1 MDPLELDD
9 AALGAYLSDSI
20 PGFSGPVTS
29 KKFSGGQSNPT
40 YLLNAASGEY
50 VLRRKPPGQ
59 LLKSA
64 HAVEREFRV
73 MHALSASAVPVPQ
86 TFHLCEDESIIGSV
100 FFIMAHV
107 RGDIY
112 WDPALP
118 DFNKSQRRA
127 TYLEMC
133 RVLAALHQVDIDA
146 VGLSD
151 FGRPGDYFARQINR
165 WTQQYLASQTGQVA
179 EMDAVIDWLPA
190 NLPADDGRVALVH
203 GDYRLD
209 NMIFRPGIFRTGKA
223 EIAALLDWELS
234 TLGHPVADLAYQCM
248 QLRMDPGKHLS
259 GLNGIDR
266 AALGIPSEQEYVA
279 QYCEH
284 SGLVRIDNWPFYLVF
299 SFFRFAAILQGV
311 KKRAIDGNAS
321 STVALEYAKLIKP
334 LAEKALA
341 VIRDESDK

>member
-1 MDPLELDD
+1 MDPLVLDD
-9 AALGAYLSDSI
+9 AALGAYLQDAI
-20 PGFSGPVTS
+20 PGFSGPLS
-29 KKFSGGQSNPT
+29 SSKFSGGQSNPT
-40 YLLNAASGEY
+40 YLLHAASGEY

-64 HAVEREFRV
+64 HAVEREYRV
-73 MHALSASAVPVPQ
+73 MQALAASAVPVPQ

-107 RGDIY
+107 HGDIY

-118 DFNKSQRRA
+118 GLSKARRRA
-127 TYLEMC
+127 TYMEMC
-133 RVLAALHQVDIDA
+133 RVLAALHRVDIDA
-146 VGLSD
+146 VGLGD
-151 FGRPGDYFARQINR
+151 FDKPGDYFARQINR
-165 WTQQYLASQTGQVA
+165 WTQQYFASQTEKLA
-179 EMDAVIDWLPA
+179 EMEAVIEWLPA

-209 NMIFRPGIFRTGKA
+209 NMIFRSGKA

-234 TLGHPVADLAYQCM
+234 TLGHPLADLAYQCM
-248 QLRMDPGKHLS
+248 QLRMDPGRHLS

-284 SGLVRIDNWPFYLVF
+284 RGLERIDNWPFYLVF

-321 STVALEYAKLIKP
+321 SAVALEYAKLIRP
-334 LAEKALA
+334 LTEKALA
-341 VIRDESDK
+341 VIREESGNN

>member
-1 MDPLELDD
+1 MNPLELDD
-9 AALGAYLSDSI
+9 ATLGAYLNQSI
-20 PGFSGPVTS
+20 PDFSGPVTS

-40 YLLNAASGEY
+40 YLLTAGSGEY

-64 HAVEREFRV
+64 HAVDREFRV
-73 MHALSASAVPVPQ
+73 MQALSASVVPVPR
-86 TFHLCEDESIIGSV
+86 TFHLCTDESIIGSV
-100 FFIMAHV
+100 FFVMEHV
-107 RGDIY
+107 RGEIY

-118 DFNKSQRRA
+118 GLSASERRA

-133 RVLAALHQVDIDA
+133 RVLAALHQVDVDA
-146 VGLSD
+146 VGLTD
-151 FGRPGDYFARQINR
+151 FGRPGDYFTRQINR
-165 WTQQYLASQTGQVA
+165 WTQQYLSSQTEQIT
-179 EMDAVIDWLPA
+179 EMDALIDWLPA

-209 NMIFRPGIFRTGKA
+209 NMIFRPGKI

-234 TLGHPVADLAYQCM
+234 TLGHPLADLAYQCM

-279 QYCEH
+279 RYCEH
-284 SGLVRIDNWPFYLVF
+284 RGLDRIDNWPFYLAF

-321 STVALEYAKLIKP
+321 SSVALEYAKLIRP
-334 LAEKALA
+334 LAEKGLA
-341 VIRDESDK
+341 AISEEPDN

>member
-1 MDPLELDD
+1 MDPLQLDD
-9 AALGAYLSDSI
+9 AALAAYLEEVI
-20 PGFSGPVTS
+20 PGFAGPLVS

-40 YLLNAASGEY
+40 YLLETGSGEY

-64 HAVEREFRV
+64 HAVEREYRV
-73 MHALSASAVPVPQ
+73 MRALSATAVPVPE

-100 FFIMAHV
+100 FFVMQHV

-118 DFNKSQRRA
+118 GFDNTARREI
-127 TYLEMC
+127 YLEMC
-133 RVLAALHQVDIDA
+133 RVLAALHDVDVEA

-165 WTQQYLASQTGQVA
+165 WTQQYLASQTEQIA
-179 EMDAVIDWLPA
+179 EMDAMIEWLPA
-190 NLPADDGRVALVH
+190 NLPDDDGRVALVH

-209 NMIFRPGIFRTGKA
+209 NMIFEPGGNGIV
-223 EIAALLDWELS
+223 ALLDWELS
-234 TLGHPVADLAYQCM
+234 TLGHPLADLAYQCM
-248 QLRMDPGKHLS
+248 QLRMDPGMHLP
-259 GLNGIDR
+259 GLNGVDR
-266 AALGIPSEQEYVA
+266 AELGIPSEQEYVER
-279 QYCEH
+279 YCALR
-284 SGLVRIDNWPFYLVF
+284 GLRGIDNWSFYLVF

-321 STVALEYAKLIKP
+321 STVALEYAKLIQP
-334 LAEKALA
+334 LAEKGLA
-341 VIRDESDK
+341 VMRE

>member
-1 MDPLELDD
+1 MNPLQLDD
-9 AALGAYLSDSI
+9 AALGAYLGDSI
-20 PGFSGPVTS
+20 PGFSGSVSS
-29 KKFSGGQSNPT
+29 KKFRDGQSNPT
-40 YLLNAASGEY
+40 YLLTTGSGEY

-73 MHALSASAVPVPQ
+73 MQALSASPVPVPL
-86 TFHLCEDESIIGSV
+86 TFHLCTDESIIGSV
-100 FFIMAHV
+100 FFVMEHV
-107 RGDIY
+107 RGEIY

-118 DFNKSQRRA
+118 GLSTSERRA

-133 RVLAALHQVDIDA
+133 RVLAALHQVDVDA

-151 FGRPGDYFARQINR
+151 FGKPGNYFARQINR
-165 WTQQYLASQTGQVA
+165 WTQQYLASQTEQVA

-209 NMIFRPGIFRTGKA
+209 NMIFKPGRI

-234 TLGHPVADLAYQCM
+234 TLGHPLADLAYQCM
-248 QLRMDPGKHLS
+248 QLRMEPGKHLS

-279 QYCEH
+279 RYCEH
-284 SGLVRIDNWPFYLVF
+284 RGLERIGNWSFYLAF

-321 STVALEYAKLIKP
+321 SAVALEYAKLIRP
-334 LAEKALA
+334 LAEKGLA
-341 VIRDESDK
+341 VISEEPGS